1 MGSAGNHWGEWSP
14 PRYESQVIYLLL
26 SAMAQGPERGGY
38 LEITKLRSTSV
49 DGNLL
54 ILLVICDD

>member
-1 MGSAGNHWGEWSP
+1 M
-14 PRYESQVIYLLL
+14 IYLLL

-38 LEITKLRSTSV
+38 LEITKLRSTSE

-54 ILLVICDD
+54 ILLVISDD